1 MFEVIKRTFS
11 ASLAKADEMGAS
23 LCYQEPTLSS
33 TNCLA
38 QLPGCGCGAK
48 EPAES
53 GLLMVLA
60 FSDAATA
67 AALRDGP
74 GHSPEMAAML
84 ACRYRPSLPVTEPL
98 RDDFAPVERFALSLL
113 RRP

>member
-1 MFEVIKRTFS
+1 MRGGPTAQRLE
-11 ASLAKADEMGAS
+11 GALVS
-23 LCYQEPTLSS
+23 VSQKLGLECEPMANPT
-33 TNCLA
+33 
-38 QLPGCGCGAK
+38 G
-48 EPAES
+48 
-53 GLLMVLA
+53 MVLA